1 MFTGIVQHVG
11 AIRAVRDTANG
22 ARLAIDIGPLAGDLN
37 RGASV
42 AVNGACLTAS
52 DFDGQI
58 AEFDVIAET
67 LKRTTLGAFR
77 PGRKVNLERA
87 MTLGEHLDGHI
98 VQGHVDAV
106 ATVRRMDRKQ
116 PCILELQAG
125 GDLTGL
131 MAPKG
136 SVAIDGVSLTLVDI
150 SADRFSVG
158 LIPTTL
164 GDTTLGELTAGDE
177 VNIEAD
183 IIGKHVAGF
192 LKKIIG
198 QNSGTGGDVTLDKL
212 REAGFI

>member
-11 AIRAVRDTANG
+11 SVRAVRNTADG
-22 ARLAIDIGPLAGDLN
+22 ARLSIDIGPLTSDLKRGD
-37 RGASV
+37 SV

-52 DFDGQI
+52 DLSGQI
-58 AEFDVIAET
+58 ADFDVIAET

-77 PGRKVNLERA
+77 PGVKVNLERA
-87 MTLGEHLDGHI
+87 MRLSDGLDGHI
-98 VQGHVDAV
+98 VQGHVDAT
-106 ATVRRMDRKQ
+106 ATVRRMDRGQ
-116 PCILELQAG
+116 PCILELQA
-125 GDLTGL
+125 DRELTAL

-136 SVAIDGVSLTLVDI
+136 SVAINGVSLTLVDI

-164 GDTTLGELTAGDE
+164 TDSTLGELSAGDT

-183 IIGKHVAGF
+183 IIGKYVVTF
-192 LKKIIG
+192 LKQMIG
-198 QNSGTGGDVTLDKL
+198 QGSGSGAVTLDKL